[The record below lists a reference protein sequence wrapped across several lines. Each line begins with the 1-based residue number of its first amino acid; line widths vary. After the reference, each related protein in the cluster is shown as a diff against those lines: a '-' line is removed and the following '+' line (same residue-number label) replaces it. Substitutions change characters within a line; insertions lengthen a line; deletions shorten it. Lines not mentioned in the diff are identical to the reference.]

1 MDRELRA
8 KIHEI
13 NRTKIGVTL
22 NIIAR
27 GYYEVD
33 GERVNLEK
41 DTVAQCIEFSNID
54 DHEENR
60 INTPVCKLIDNDT
73 LGAAIAEMSDKHPLV
88 LNFANPY
95 KPGGGVYRGSNAQ
108 EEDLCRRSTLLPAL
122 ESEEASDYYIQNC
135 YEHETDPAVD
145 SFERAVLVKN
155 VKVFVDSSGDLM
167 KKPIKVD
174 VLTIASPYLCPDDES
189 NGYAERHCPSI
200 EDIVQATCS
209 IVNAYN
215 YEYAVFGAIGC
226 GAFHQDPDNVARK
239 FKECLEAKSSL
250 KEVIFAV
257 PTWNGAETENF
268 AAFAMYF

>member
-13 NRTKIGVTL
+13 NRTKIGITL

-33 GERVNLEK
+33 GERVDLDK
-41 DTVAQCIEFSNID
+41 DTVAQCIEFGDPD

-122 ESEEASDYYIQNC
+122 ESEEASDYYIHNC

-145 SFERAVLVKN
+145 SFERAFLVKN
-155 VKVFVDSSGDLM
+155 VEVFVDSSGDLM

-174 VLTIASPYLCPDDES
+174 ILTIASPYVCPDDEES
-189 NGYAERHCPSI
+189 GDVIRHCPCI
-200 EDIVQATCS
+200 EDIVQAICS
-209 IVNAYN
+209 ITNAYN

-226 GAFHQDPDNVARK
+226 GAFHQNPDRVAKK
-239 FKECLEAKSSL
+239 FKECLEDKSSL
-250 KEVIFAV
+250 KEVIFAI

-268 AAFAMYF
+268 DAFARYF

>member
-13 NRTKIGVTL
+13 NRVKIGVTL

-27 GYYEVD
+27 GYYEAD
-33 GERVNLEK
+33 GGRVHLDR
-41 DTVAQCIEFSNID
+41 DTVVQRIEFGDPD
-54 DHEENR
+54 DYEENR
-60 INTPVCKLIDNDT
+60 VNSPICKLIDNDT
-73 LGAAIAEMSDKHPLV
+73 LGAAIAEMSDKHPLI

-95 KPGGGVYRGSNAQ
+95 KPGGSVYRGSNAQ

-135 YEHETDPAVD
+135 YEHEINPSVD

-155 VKVFVDSSGDLM
+155 VEVFVDSSGDLM

-174 VLTIASPYLCPDDES
+174 VLTIASPYLRPDDEES
-189 NGYAERHCPSI
+189 SSVIRHCPSI
-200 EDIVQATCS
+200 EDIVQATCL
-209 IVNAYN
+209 IANTYN

-226 GAFHQDPDNVARK
+226 GAFHQDPDRVARK
-239 FKECLEAKSSL
+239 FKECLDKKSSL

-257 PTWNGAETENF
+257 PTWNGSETENF
-268 AAFAMYF
+268 AAFARYF

>member
-1 MDRELRA
+1 MDRELRS
-8 KIHEI
+8 KLHEI
-13 NRTKIGVTL
+13 NRVKIGVTL

-27 GYYEVD
+27 GYYEMD
-33 GERVNLEK
+33 GERVHIKN
-41 DTVAQCIEFSNID
+41 DTEVQCFEFSDLD
-54 DHEENR
+54 DYEENR
-60 INTPVCKLIDNDT
+60 VNSPVCKLIDNDT

-122 ESEEASDYYIQNC
+122 ESEAASDYYIQNC
-135 YEHETDPAVD
+135 YEHQMDPTVD

-155 VKVFVDSSGDLM
+155 VEVFVDSSGDLM

-174 VLTIASPYLCPDDES
+174 VLTIASPYLCPDDGNS
-189 NGYAERHCPSI
+189 YAERHCPSI
-200 EDIVQATCS
+200 EDIVQAICYIT
-209 IVNAYN
+209 NALN

-226 GAFHQDPDNVARK
+226 GAFHQDPDRVAWK
-239 FKECLEAKSSL
+239 FRECLDKKSSL

-268 AAFAMYF
+268 AAFARCF